1 MGRSRCDAFSNL
13 AGKTTYYPLRDVCR
27 GIVQA
32 LTLGTSL
39 APLMREQAGALR
51 IKRMQVAEKKAAEA
65 PLKILFPLFVF
76 IFPTIFMVLLG
87 PMAILFM
94 RGGF

>member
-1 MGRSRCDAFSNL
+1 MGCSRKEAYALL
-13 AGKTTYYPLRDVCR
+13 AQRTTFRPLRDLSR

-32 LTLGTSL
+32 LLLGTSF
-39 APLMREQAGALR
+39 APFLRQQAAALR
-51 IKRMQVAEKKAAEA
+51 LKRLHLAEKKAAEA

-76 IFPTIFMVLLG
+76 IFPTIFLVLLA
-87 PMAILFM
+87 PIALSLS